1 MKSPLNIKDIVF
13 ENIKYIP
20 MKNGKSIMLRY
31 LNNYNKFLFQTP
43 ELKIKKIDK
52 NNEITILHFNLDE
65 SNSLFINF
73 LVNLDKNIVKTA
85 RLNNN
90 WFKSNN
96 ISFKGLIR
104 YDEFKCPYFKLK
116 FKNSYIDKLLITS
129 NKQSEKCLFTDL
141 KIDLN
146 VKMIIDINGLWI
158 NDNSF
163 GIYLKPLLIDIRESY
178 DLILNDSSED
188 DILETDIFEK
198 TKVCSFENINE
209 ENNIDFKK
217 EIKSYFSESSE
228 NKDNVSSLNDNSA
241 DNFSSS
247 DKLKSFE
254 KNQLENEIKYD

>member
-1 MKSPLNIKDIVF
+1 
-13 ENIKYIP
+13 
-20 MKNGKSIMLRY
+20 
-31 LNNYNKFLFQTP
+31 
-43 ELKIKKIDK
+43 
-52 NNEITILHFNLDE
+52 
-65 SNSLFINF
+65 
-73 LVNLDKNIVKTA
+73 
-85 RLNNN
+85 
-90 WFKSNN
+90 
-96 ISFKGLIR
+96 
-104 YDEFKCPYFKLK
+104 
-116 FKNSYIDKLLITS
+116 
-129 NKQSEKCLFTDL
+129 
-141 KIDLN
+141 
-146 VKMIIDINGLWI
+146 MIIDINGLWI

-254 KNQLENEIKYD
+254 NQLENQIKYD